1 MRHFLILFFAIA
13 IGQAWTQQTEKYHS
27 PLAGFYRSE
36 DLFEKEQFS
45 AARKE
50 FRLFIDSYTGSKN
63 DPFYIKA
70 LYYEGISAL
79 ALFNNDAIPL
89 LESFN
94 REYPESIYKYDIFF
108 RFGQFYYQKKD
119 YPKTIEWFS
128 QLSKQNVEPQN
139 LQEYHFKLGY
149 AYFEEEQFPEAK
161 NAFYEVKDSV
171 SQYGTPSLYYY
182 SHLCYKD
189 GSYQTALEGFEKL
202 MSDTRFKTVVPYYI
216 TQIYY
221 LQGKYQEVTE
231 FAPAHIDSMKVGD
244 QIEMNHLIGD
254 SYYKIGKFD
263 EAVPFLE
270 VYNEKSTTTRDDDYA
285 LGYAYFKSS
294 QYSKAITYFDKVSR
308 VKDTLGQI
316 SLYHAGECYMNLNE
330 LAFARK
336 AFGAAAQIDKDLMIQ
351 EDALYNYAVLSYK
364 LDLNPYDEAVIALED
379 YIIKYPNSPRK
390 NVVFQYLVN
399 CYSSTKNYAKALES
413 LDKLPTKDSKL
424 KSAYQLIA
432 FNRGVELYQK
442 SEYKQAIDA
451 FKLVEKYPQSQDV
464 SAKGVFWTADSYFM
478 LKDFTTAIKEYRAF
492 LTMPTAYGS
501 ALKADALYS
510 IGYAYLGQE
519 EKVRDQTQIIAA
531 FQQYLQEPNLTN
543 KKKKADATMRLA
555 DAYYVTKQNDLAIEF
570 YDKAYE
576 LKMGYEDQAL
586 FYSARIFGFKQN
598 RQEKIKRLLDI
609 VNNYSNSKYLLT
621 SVFEVGLSYYN
632 DGNND
637 QAIRYFNQ
645 VVKDYPSSILVKDA
659 LHYIGDAYFKKGDYT
674 KAESYFKR
682 VLDEY
687 GTERSTCVRETK
699 ALADIYTAQRLLQKV
714 ENLANLYPCADSIRF
729 EVEDKYYEQAMESYN
744 KKEYEA
750 SVSDFDGYL
759 NKYPDGKYKQE
770 ILNYKADAL
779 YILKREAEAVAIY
792 KQTLERPNDDFTEI
806 ATQRTAKFLYNAY
819 EYEQALPYYTRLEQ
833 VSKSPEMTQLAELGL
848 MRCHYVVEN
857 FANSAEYAKK
867 VLGNKQITNTVKL
880 EAEYIKGISLAKT
893 DRFTEALPSLEYV
906 VKNTTTEFAAESKY
920 TIAEGYYK
928 KGDLTKTDTEIRAL
942 LKMKPGYDYWIA
954 KGLILQTKVLRD
966 KKDLFQA
973 EQTIRSVIDNY
984 PDDEDGIK
992 QEANDLL
999 EEILQLKNKPKS
1011 IQEPS
1016 GTVIEVGGD
1025 KSGN

>member
-202 MSDTRFKTVVPYYI
+202 LSDTRFKTVVPYYI

-231 FAPAHIDSMKVGD
+231 FAPTYIDSMKAGD

-254 SYYKIGKFD
+254 SYYKIGKYD

-336 AFGAAAQIDKDLMIQ
+336 AFGA
-351 EDALYNYAVLSYK
+351 
-364 LDLNPYDEAVIALED
+364 P
-379 YIIKYPNSPRK
+379 
-390 NVVFQYLVN
+390 
-399 CYSSTKNYAKALES
+399 
-413 LDKLPTKDSKL
+413 
-424 KSAYQLIA
+424 
-432 FNRGVELYQK
+432 
-442 SEYKQAIDA
+442 
-451 FKLVEKYPQSQDV
+451 
-464 SAKGVFWTADSYFM
+464 
-478 LKDFTTAIKEYRAF
+478 
-492 LTMPTAYGS
+492 
-501 ALKADALYS
+501 
-510 IGYAYLGQE
+510 
-519 EKVRDQTQIIAA
+519 
-531 FQQYLQEPNLTN
+531 
-543 KKKKADATMRLA
+543 
-555 DAYYVTKQNDLAIEF
+555 
-570 YDKAYE
+570 
-576 LKMGYEDQAL
+576 
-586 FYSARIFGFKQN
+586 
-598 RQEKIKRLLDI
+598 
-609 VNNYSNSKYLLT
+609 
-621 SVFEVGLSYYN
+621 
-632 DGNND
+632 
-637 QAIRYFNQ
+637 
-645 VVKDYPSSILVKDA
+645 
-659 LHYIGDAYFKKGDYT
+659 
-674 KAESYFKR
+674 
-682 VLDEY
+682 
-687 GTERSTCVRETK
+687 
-699 ALADIYTAQRLLQKV
+699 
-714 ENLANLYPCADSIRF
+714 
-729 EVEDKYYEQAMESYN
+729 
-744 KKEYEA
+744 
-750 SVSDFDGYL
+750 
-759 NKYPDGKYKQE
+759 
-770 ILNYKADAL
+770 
-779 YILKREAEAVAIY
+779 
-792 KQTLERPNDDFTEI
+792 
-806 ATQRTAKFLYNAY
+806 
-819 EYEQALPYYTRLEQ
+819 
-833 VSKSPEMTQLAELGL
+833 
-848 MRCHYVVEN
+848 
-857 FANSAEYAKK
+857 
-867 VLGNKQITNTVKL
+867 
-880 EAEYIKGISLAKT
+880 
-893 DRFTEALPSLEYV
+893 
-906 VKNTTTEFAAESKY
+906 
-920 TIAEGYYK
+920 
-928 KGDLTKTDTEIRAL
+928 
-942 LKMKPGYDYWIA
+942 
-954 KGLILQTKVLRD
+954 
-966 KKDLFQA
+966 
-973 EQTIRSVIDNY
+973 
-984 PDDEDGIK
+984 
-992 QEANDLL
+992 
-999 EEILQLKNKPKS
+999 
-1011 IQEPS
+1011 
-1016 GTVIEVGGD
+1016 
-1025 KSGN
+1025 